1 MQTHRYTA
9 AVVGAGRGGNL
20 SLKALAASQR
30 FSLEAVA
37 DVRPDALAAAQSQFP
52 GIRTFT
58 SHEAMLQECPTDVV
72 CVSTYPP
79 THRPIAMDALE
90 AGVRGLLVEKPLG
103 DSAAAGRQIIDAA
116 RQRSVPLAVPHGLLV
131 ADHSVEILRRVQDGQ
146 IGQVRLMEVQSP
158 KWDIINA
165 GIHWLNFF
173 VALTD
178 NEPVATVQAAADTS
192 GRTCRDGMQVET
204 EAVTYVVTRSG
215 IRFVM
220 HTGDQVTTNRP
231 DRKFVMRIVGDCGVI
246 EFWAWQPAYWILNAE
261 FPQGRLFEVTPGP
274 ATGHQRHLEA
284 LADQMDAAAPD
295 YTVAESSQVALEL
308 VEAAYLSAR
317 RRCRVT
323 FPLADFV
330 PPSSTDWQLG
340 QPCEDKG

>member
-58 SHEAMLQECPTDVV
+58 SHEAMLQDCPTDVV

-220 HTGDQVTTNRP
+220 HRIAASSSSGPGSRLTGYSTPSSPKAGCLRSHRARRPGTSGTWRPWPIRWTPLRRTTPLPRAH
-231 DRKFVMRIVGDCGVI
+231 RWHWSWSRRRTF
-246 EFWAWQPAYWILNAE
+246 QPGA
-261 FPQGRLFEVTPGP
+261 
-274 ATGHQRHLEA
+274 
-284 LADQMDAAAPD
+284 DAA
-295 YTVAESSQVALEL
+295 
-308 VEAAYLSAR
+308 
-317 RRCRVT
+317 
-323 FPLADFV
+323 
-330 PPSSTDWQLG
+330 
-340 QPCEDKG
+340 